1 MNLLIIGDYPVAT
14 QARMRAAFST
24 EWQVTIAA
32 SDACAPHLADA
43 EAVIP
48 EHVLVDDAFLAQAP
62 RLRFVQ
68 VGAGYDNVDL
78 AACSRRS
85 VQVCNAAGLNADAV
99 AEHVMAL
106 LLCHYK
112 NICLLNQFM
121 HTGGSAPLPDYHGG
135 ELSGRTLG
143 LVGLGH
149 IGRAV
154 AARAQAFGLRLLG
167 WSYRPIQVPG
177 VTPVPLPQLFAESDI
192 VSLHVPLTDDT
203 RQLIDAAALAQM
215 KPTSLLINTARG
227 GLVEEQALVHALQH
241 GTLGGACL
249 DVFADE
255 PLPAESPLRAL
266 DNVILTPHT
275 AGYPDGP
282 KFHEKRS
289 AFFAANIQ
297 RWLKGNEPQGR
308 LNNL

>member
-1 MNLLIIGDYPVAT
+1 MNLLIIGDYPAT
-14 QARMRAAFST
+14 TQVRMRAAFPD
-24 EWQVTIAA
+24 EWQIAIA
-32 SDACAPHLADA
+32 TPAACSAHLAVA
-43 EAVIP
+43 EAIIP
-48 EHVLVDDAFLAQAP
+48 EHIRIDDDFLAQAP

-78 AACSRRS
+78 AACTRRG

-99 AEHVMAL
+99 AEHVLAL

-112 NICLLNQFM
+112 NICRLDRFM
-121 HTGGSAPLPDYHGG
+121 HAGGTSPLPDYRGG
-135 ELSGRTLG
+135 ELAGRTLG

-177 VTPVPLPQLFAESDI
+177 GESVSLSQLFAESDI
-192 VSLHVPLTDDT
+192 VSLHVPLKANT
-203 RQLIDAAALAQM
+203 RHLIDDAALAQM
-215 KPTSLLINTARG
+215 KPGALLINTARG

-297 RWLKGNEPQGR
+297 RWLAGDEPQGK
-308 LNNL
+308 LN

>member
-14 QARMRAAFST
+14 QARMRAAFPT

-78 AACSRRS
+78 AACSRRG

-112 NICLLNQFM
+112 NICPLNQFM
-121 HTGGSAPLPDYHGG
+121 HTGGTSPLPDYRGG
-135 ELSGRTLG
+135 ELAGRTLG

-154 AARAQAFGLRLLG
+154 AVRAQAFGLRVLG
-167 WSYRPIQVPG
+167 WSYRLIEIPG
-177 VTPVPLPQLFAESDI
+177 VAPVSLSQLFAESDI
-192 VSLHVPLTDDT
+192 VSLHVPLKANT
-203 RQLIDAAALAQM
+203 RHLIDDAALAQM
-215 KPTSLLINTARG
+215 KPGALLINTARG
-227 GLVEEQALVHALQH
+227 GLIDEAALVRALQS

-249 DVFADE
+249 DVFAEE
-255 PLPAESPLRAL
+255 PLPAESPLRQL

-282 KFHEKRS
+282 KFHAKRI
-289 AFFAANIQ
+289 AYFAANIQ
-297 RWLKGNEPQGR
+297 RWLAGDEPQGK
-308 LNNL
+308 LN

>member
-14 QARMRAAFST
+14 QARMRAAFPD
-24 EWQVTIAA
+24 EWQIVIATPA
-32 SDACAPHLADA
+32 ACSAHLAVA
-43 EAVIP
+43 EAIIP
-48 EHVLVDDAFLAQAP
+48 EHIRIDDDFLAQAP

-78 AACSRRS
+78 AACSRRG
-85 VQVCNAAGLNADAV
+85 VQVCNAARLNADAV

-112 NICLLNQFM
+112 NICRHDRFM
-121 HTGGSAPLPDYHGG
+121 HAGGTSPLPDYRGG
-135 ELSGRTLG
+135 ELAGRTLG

-167 WSYRPIQVPG
+167 WSYRPIEISG
-177 VTPVPLPQLFAESDI
+177 VAPVSLSQLFAESDI
-192 VSLHVPLTDDT
+192 VSLHVPLKANT
-203 RQLIDAAALAQM
+203 RHLIDDAALAQM
-215 KPTSLLINTARG
+215 KPGALLINTARG

-297 RWLKGNEPQGR
+297 RWLKGDEPQGR